1 MSTKLPIVYSPDYNM
16 TLMGMEKKHPFDSA
30 KYGKAFDYLVEQGI
44 LTGENHYEPSEPATD
59 ETLLRVHTP
68 EYLELIRSSKSIAAI
83 AELRILKSIPAFI
96 LRNRLLKPMRLGTQG
111 SIEAIELAW
120 KEGWAINLAGGYH
133 HAKGHFAHGFCFFSD
148 IPLAAYHLMDQLPDI
163 RIMII
168 DLDAHQGNGFE
179 GVFKD
184 DPRIINFDVYNGK
197 IFPQDHD
204 AAQYIHYNF
213 PIEPGTK
220 TEAYL
225 QLIKAEIPKAL
236 DAEKPDLVI
245 YNAGT
250 DIYEKD
256 PLGGLAVSAN
266 GIIERDLFVFE
277 EVFVKR
283 EIPILK
289 LLSGGYIQES
299 YKIIGAS
306 IKNLFEKLDLGN
318 KVGRLLPNS
327 PGSV

>member
-1 MSTKLPIVYSPDYNM
+1 MSTKLPIVYSPGYNM
-16 TLMGMEKKHPFDSA
+16 TLMGIEKKHPFDSA
-30 KYGKAFDYLVEQGI
+30 KYGKAFEYLKEHGI
-44 LTGENHYEPSEPATD
+44 LTGDNHHEPTEPVSD
-59 ETLLRVHTP
+59 EVLLRVHTP
-68 EYLELIRSSKSIAAI
+68 EYLELIKTSKAI
-83 AELRILKSIPAFI
+83 SAISELRALKAVPAFI

-111 SIEAIELAW
+111 SIMGIQLAW
-120 KEGWAINLAGGYH
+120 EHGWAINLAGGYH

-148 IPLAAYHLMDQLPDI
+148 IPLAAYHLMDKNPNM
-163 RIMII
+163 RVMVI

-204 AAQYIHYNF
+204 AGQYIHYNF
-213 PIEPGTK
+213 PIDPGTK

-225 QLIKAEIPKAL
+225 QLVKWELPQAL
-236 DAEKPDLVI
+236 DKEKPDLVI

-256 PLGGLAVSAN
+256 PLGELAVSAA
-266 GIIERDLFVFE
+266 GIIERDLFVFD
-277 EVFVKR
+277 EVFEKR
-283 EIPILK
+283 GIPILK

-306 IKNLFEKLDLGN
+306 TKNLFHKLDLGN
-318 KVGRLLPNS
+318 KLSRTPQNPPS
-327 PGSV
+327 IS

>member
-1 MSTKLPIVYSPDYNM
+1 MSTKLPIVYSPGYNM
-16 TLMGMEKKHPFDSA
+16 TLLGMEKKHPFDSA
-30 KYGKAFDYLVEQGI
+30 KYGKVFDYLKEAGI
-44 LTGENHYEPSEPATD
+44 LTGDNHYEPEEPASD

-83 AELRILKSIPAFI
+83 AELSALKSIPAFI
-96 LRNRLLKPMRLGTQG
+96 LRKRLLKPMRLGTQG
-111 SIEAIELAW
+111 SIKGIHLAW
-120 KEGWAINLAGGYH
+120 DQGWAINLAGGYH

-148 IPLAAYHLMDQLPDI
+148 IPLAAYQLMDQNPDL
-163 RIMII
+163 RVMVI

-204 AAQYIHYNF
+204 AAQYIQYNF
-213 PIEPGTK
+213 PIDPGTK
-220 TEAYL
+220 TDPYL
-225 QLIKAEIPKAL
+225 QLVKWEIPRAL
-236 DAEKPDLVI
+236 DAEQPDLVI
-245 YNAGT
+245 YNAGS

-256 PLGGLAVSAN
+256 PLGGLAVSAA
-266 GIIERDLFVFE
+266 GIIERDLFIFDEVFE
-277 EVFVKR
+277 KR
-283 EIPILK
+283 GIPILK

-306 IKNLFEKLDLGN
+306 IKNLYQKLDLGN
-318 KVGRLLPNS
+318 KTERRFPNAS
-327 PGSV
+327 GTA